1 MIQADGGKLL
11 HRPSTGDTI
20 IVGMNRNNLHPLLT
34 LALLLGGCPN
44 RQTTPRVVYV
54 PPATPADTIASSKS
68 SGDLMIEEPPPPE
81 PEERPVEVQP
91 QESTIPKTP
100 VRPRRH
106 ATPAETTV
114 EAPSSPPE
122 VVGQATPSAPALEPR
137 ESPQQQSELRG
148 KVVQMQDSVRARIGA
163 LGRTSMASLD
173 RKTLEGAR
181 MFLVQSERAR
191 DSNDLQRAFNL
202 ARKAS
207 LLVDALE
214 QKP

>member
-1 MIQADGGKLL
+1 MIQAYGGKLIGE
-11 HRPSTGDTI
+11 SCTNDTI
-20 IVGMNRNNLHPLLT
+20 MAGMTRKNLSPLMSF
-34 LALLLGGCPN
+34 ALLLGGCPN
-44 RQTTPRVVYV
+44 RQTAPRVVYV
-54 PPATPADTIASSKS
+54 PRAATASAIAAPKS
-68 SGDLMIEEPPPPE
+68 SGDLLIEEPPPPQ
-81 PEERPVEVQP
+81 PEGPPAEAQP
-91 QESTIPKTP
+91 QESTTQKPP
-100 VRPRRH
+100 LRPRRR
-106 ATPAETTV
+106 AAPAETPV
-114 EAPSSPPE
+114 EVPAPPPE
-122 VVGQATPSAPALEPR
+122 AVSLPAPALETH
-137 ESPQQQSELRG
+137 ESPQQQSELRTR
-148 KVVQMQDSVRARIGA
+148 VVQMQESVRARINA